1 MHMCNFCSNFA
12 ADFSLRKYALACA
25 KARANRDNV
34 AQRALRFTLRSP
46 KKSEIVLGP
55 R

>member
-1 MHMCNFCSNFA
+1 MSFFCCIFA
-12 ADFSLRKYALACA
+12 ADFNLRICALACA